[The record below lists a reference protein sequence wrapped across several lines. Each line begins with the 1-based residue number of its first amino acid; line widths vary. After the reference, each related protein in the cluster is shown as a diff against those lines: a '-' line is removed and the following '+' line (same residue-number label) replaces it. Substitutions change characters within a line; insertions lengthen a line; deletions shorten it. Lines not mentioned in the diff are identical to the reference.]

1 MKCKKIKN
9 IILIFFLIIFISTTV
24 EITFQNDTFFTI
36 ALGRD
41 ILENGINTQ
50 EKLVWHENLNFFN
63 PRWAFDVLI
72 AEIYNH
78 FDFTGIYIFV
88 MIVACVQMLLYY
100 HIVNKILKN
109 NFISFLYTIFITY
122 LMRYEFCARGQL
134 ISFLIFLI
142 EFYSIEQMLK
152 TNKKIY
158 YVILAILPFILIN
171 IHLSVYLFYFL
182 MFVPYIIEFL
192 LAKQKIIDFKDS
204 KFIVQK
210 NNILRLIIPIIVAV
224 VAPFFTP
231 EKTDPYFYMF
241 KTFGGVGSK
250 FISEVQ
256 SLTIKYLVPEITM
269 LSLALAVLGF
279 TKTKVKITDCLFI
292 LGFFFLSMLI
302 SRAHFFFG
310 LISTICIIRIV
321 GDFLKEYNVKLRFK
335 TKKYNILSILLIF
348 TLLTSFIIYKFS
360 YNYKNDYVDEKSY
373 PTLASE
379 YILKNLDVSKMKIY
393 NHFNFGS
400 YLEFK
405 GIKTFLDSRAEVFTQ
420 SFNKD
425 CTILE
430 DWYKTIT
437 GIIDYK
443 ETFEKYGITHAIL
456 YKEELISLYID
467 DDVNWKKIYED
478 DYFVIYEH
486 IN

>member
-1 MKCKKIKN
+1 MKHEKIKN
-9 IILIFFLIIFISTTV
+9 IILIFFLIIFISTIV
-24 EITFQNDTFFTI
+24 EKTFQNDTFFTL
-36 ALGRD
+36 ALGED

-50 EKLVWHENLNFFN
+50 EKLVWHENLNFIN

-78 FDFTGIYIFV
+78 FNFTGIYIFV
-88 MIVACVQMLLYY
+88 IIVACVQMLLYY

-109 NFISFLYTIFITY
+109 NFISFLYTILITY
-122 LMRYEFCARGQL
+122 LMRFEFCARGQL

-142 EFYSIEQMLK
+142 EFYSIEQVLK
-152 TNKKIY
+152 TDKKIY

-171 IHLSVYLFYFL
+171 VHLSVYLFYFL
-182 MFVPYIIEFL
+182 MFVPYIIEFV

-204 KFIVQK
+204 KFIVEK
-210 NNILRLIIPIIVAV
+210 NNILKLIIFIIIAII
-224 VAPFFTP
+224 APFFTP
-231 EKTDPYFYMF
+231 EKIEPYLYMF

-256 SLTIKYLVPEITM
+256 PLTIENLVVEITM
-269 LSLALAVLGF
+269 LSLVVAILGF
-279 TKTKVKITDCLFI
+279 TKTKAKITDCLFI
-292 LGFFFLSMLI
+292 LGFLFLSMLI
-302 SRAHFFFG
+302 ARSHFFFA

-321 GDFLKEYNVKLRFK
+321 GDFLKDYNVKLSFEN
-335 TKKYNILSILLIF
+335 KKYNVISILLIF
-348 TLLTSFIIYKFS
+348 TLIISNIIYSFS

-379 YILKNLDVSKMKIY
+379 YILKNIDTSKMKIY

-430 DWYKTIT
+430 DWYEIIC
-437 GIIDYK
+437 GNIDYK
-443 ETFEKYGITHAIL
+443 EIFEKYGITHAIL
-456 YKEELISLYID
+456 YKTELISLYID
-467 DDVNWKKIYED
+467 DDPNWNKIYED